1 MNTSASY
8 ISAAAQFS
16 PGAPLGLVVQMMLSP
31 VKHRHRPTVRHLIAS
46 STHGD
51 NDFADVEVIPPKERH
66 GTVEYFNKK
75 ALARFAPMQ
84 GKGQIR
90 PRDVAILIGL
100 KYDDVNKQ
108 LRRMAGNGLIRRIEI
123 NPRSPVYEWIEQ

>member
-16 PGAPLGLVVQMMLSP
+16 PGAQLGLVVQMMLDP
-31 VKHRHRPTVRHLIAS
+31 PKHRPRPSIRHLIAS
-46 STHGD
+46 PSHGD

-84 GKGQIR
+84 GKGQ
-90 PRDVAILIGL
+90 VAILIGL

-108 LRRMAGNGLIRRIEI
+108 LRRMEGNGLIRRIEI

>member
-8 ISAAAQFS
+8 ISAAAQFA
-16 PGAPLGLVVQMMLSP
+16 PGAPLGLVVQMMLDP
-31 VKHRHRPTVRHLIAS
+31 PKHRPRPSIRHLIAS

-84 GKGQIR
+84 GKGQMR
-90 PRDVAILIGL
+90 PRDVAILVGL

-108 LRRMAGNGLIRRIEI
+108 LRRMAGNGLIKRIEI
-123 NPRSPVYEWIEQ
+123 NPRSPMYEWI